1 MEKVTTNTDMEGDL
15 EVMDLPTLIQFIGQE
30 GNEAIIELESDS
42 RFGTLY
48 FKNGML
54 RHAELSSNDDAVLKG
69 EEAVY
74 ALLTWDKGRFK
85 VHKDS
90 FFPES
95 SMDASW
101 DFLLMEGL
109 RRIDESQLAQGT
121 PDVDELSLSDMSS
134 TQYSGVENNAPKFY
148 INKEYIMSNIKETL
162 EEIMKIDGAKA
173 TAVVD
178 WESGLT
184 LGTYGNNGFDID
196 LAAAGNTNVVRSK
209 LSIMKDLGLKGGI
222 EDILITLT
230 DQYHLIRL
238 MENNA
243 NLFVYLALDRNTA
256 NLGMARHQLAKL
268 EADLKI

>member
-1 MEKVTTNTDMEGDL
+1 MEKATTNTDMEGDL
-15 EVMDLPTLIQFIGQE
+15 AVMDLPTLIQFIGQE
-30 GNEAIIELESDS
+30 GNEAIVELESDS

-48 FKNGML
+48 FKDGML
-54 RHAELSSNDDAVLKG
+54 RHAEISSNDDAVLKG

-74 ALLTWDKGRFK
+74 ALLTWEKGRFK

-109 RRIDESQLAQGT
+109 RRIDESQLVERT
-121 PDVDELSLSDMSS
+121 PVGDEISSSNMSS
-134 TQYSGVENNAPKFY
+134 VQYPGAENDTPNY
-148 INKEYIMSNIKETL
+148 YVNKEFIMSNIKETL

-209 LSIMKDLGLKGGI
+209 LSIMKDLGLNGGI
-222 EDILITLT
+222 EDILISLT

-238 MENNA
+238 LEKNA
-243 NLFVYLALDRNTA
+243 NLFVYLALDRDSA
-256 NLGMARHQLAKL
+256 NLGMARHRLAAL
-268 EADLKI
+268 EAELKI